1 MHNKSKMLFWG
12 ILSVI
17 FVGMLLLNLLTPL
30 LADDYLYSFS
40 FATGERITNIAQ
52 IIPSLAAHATKMNGR
67 LVPHFFVQ
75 LFTLLPR
82 WAFAIVNTEVYMAL
96 LLGMYR
102 LTNQSGKRYYWPL
115 LLIVSGAVFLFIP
128 AFGQSF
134 LWLAGSV
141 NYLWCDALMV
151 WLLVPFSDA
160 IFRGKQHL
168 RIGHAVLLGV
178 GALLLG
184 NMSENVSAA
193 AVLFMG
199 LCTVWKWRKDRKITP
214 WMAVTTIMAGI
225 GWIALM
231 LAPANRM
238 NVAQASGGFNL
249 LAEHYQTALS
259 MWLQYGMWPSV
270 AFIALLCAAYIG
282 KYVKREQLAFAAGLF
297 LCALAC
303 NFAMTMADYY
313 PPRAITG
320 SMILLILAFA
330 VILGAD
336 HTKFT
341 VVRAALAL
349 TLALMMSLY
358 ALGALP
364 NAYNRYVLA
373 QQRVNEVI
381 GMRGTGEMDITTYG
395 IKGLSRFD
403 AFDGLNELTN
413 EADYFPNVYYAK
425 YYHLNSIVV
434 DRFE

>member
-1 MHNKSKMLFWG
+1 MHNHSKALFWG
-12 ILSVI
+12 IL
-17 FVGMLLLNLLTPL
+17 FVVFAGMLLLNLLTPL

-52 IIPSLAAHATKMNGR
+52 IIPSLAAHAIKMNGR

-82 WAFAIVNTEVYMAL
+82 WVFAIVNTVIYMAL

-102 LTNQSGKRYYWPL
+102 LTNQSGKRYHWPL
-115 LLIVSGAVFLFIP
+115 LLIISGAVFLFIP

-134 LWLAGSV
+134 LWMAGSV

-151 WLLVPFSDA
+151 WLFVPFSDA
-160 IFRGKQHL
+160 IFRGKQRQ
-168 RIGHAVLLGV
+168 RIGNAILLGV

-193 AVLFMG
+193 AALFMG
-199 LCTVWKWRKDRKITP
+199 LCTVWKWRQDRKVTL
-214 WMAVTTIMAGI
+214 WMATTTIMAGI
-225 GWIALM
+225 GWLALM
-231 LAPANRM
+231 LAPANRA

-249 LAEHYQTALS
+249 LAEHYQAALS

-270 AFIALLCAAYIG
+270 AFLALLCVAYIG
-282 KYVKREQLAFAAGLF
+282 KYGKREQLAFAIGLF
-297 LCALAC
+297 ICSLAC
-303 NFAMTMADYY
+303 NFAMMMADYY

-320 SMILLILAFA
+320 SMIFLILAFV

-336 HTKFT
+336 HTKFA
-341 VVRAALAL
+341 VVQATLALAL
-349 TLALMMSLY
+349 TLIMSLY

-381 GMRGTGEMDITTYG
+381 SMRDAGELDITTYG

-403 AFDGLNELTN
+403 AFNGLNELTN
-413 EADYFPNVYYAK
+413 EVDYFPNVYYAK